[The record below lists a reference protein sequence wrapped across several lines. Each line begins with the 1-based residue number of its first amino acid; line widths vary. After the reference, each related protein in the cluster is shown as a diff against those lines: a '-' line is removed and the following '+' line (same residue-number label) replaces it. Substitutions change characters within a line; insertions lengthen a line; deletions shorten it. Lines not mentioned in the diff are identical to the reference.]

1 MSDTPFPRPTEPPAP
16 PRRSRRPLIV
26 GVVLG
31 VVLPL
36 LGFLVPAFADPDYF
50 GIGGALW
57 AMTAF
62 VGVLLMASERTRSY
76 GLGVLMGFCGLV
88 VVGAGVCTT
97 LLVGTGG

>member
-36 LGFLVPAFADPDYF
+36 LGFLAPAFAGADYR
-50 GIGGALW
+50 IGTVLW
-57 AMTAF
+57 AVTAF
-62 VGVLLMASERTRSY
+62 VGVLLMAFERTRSY